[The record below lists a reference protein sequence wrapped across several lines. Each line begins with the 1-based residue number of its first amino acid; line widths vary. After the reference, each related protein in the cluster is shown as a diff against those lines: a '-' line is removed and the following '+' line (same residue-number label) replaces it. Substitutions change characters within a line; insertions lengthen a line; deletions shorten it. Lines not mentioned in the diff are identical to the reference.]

1 AIARLA
7 VCAWPGL
14 AARHAILDVIGRLL
28 TNRCQVEKL
37 LFYGYVFSRFGKLP
51 IFGRFVP
58 QIISPIHVAASSTP
72 EDAGGHSRTGLS
84 PLTAIRNPRS
94 PDYLHAPVR
103 QEIIPPERAHPS
115 QRSRSRCPLVGC
127 WREAPPAGGA
137 GTDRYL
143 IRFLVGPEY
152 MGRAG
157 ANSDQQP
164 LANQGKNR
172 GTHP

>member
-1 AIARLA
+1 MPVDLARQMARLA

-14 AARHAILDVIGRLL
+14 ADRHAILDVIGRLL

-94 PDYLHAPVR
+94 PDVFACAGSTRNHTT
-103 QEIIPPERAHPS
+103 RASASLTKILIALSLRRMLAGSPA
-115 QRSRSRCPLVGC
+115 SRRC
-127 WREAPPAGGA
+127 W
-137 GTDRYL
+137 
-143 IRFLVGPEY
+143 
-152 MGRAG
+152 
-157 ANSDQQP
+157 N
-164 LANQGKNR
+164 
-172 GTHP
+172 

>member
-1 AIARLA
+1 
-7 VCAWPGL
+7 
-14 AARHAILDVIGRLL
+14 
-28 TNRCQVEKL
+28 
-37 LFYGYVFSRFGKLP
+37 
-51 IFGRFVP
+51 
-58 QIISPIHVAASSTP
+58 

-115 QRSRSRCPLVGC
+115 QRSRSRCPFVGC

-137 GTDRYL
+137 GTERYL

-157 ANSDQQP
+157 ANRDQQP
-164 LANQGKNR
+164 LANQGTNR
-172 GTHP
+172 GTHPGEVPAVRLKAEAYLCTAAYLRPHHGAGGFRTAAQIPR